1 MRWTTS
7 LTKLARTNDKLREE
21 DLKRLY
27 ESQLSQLGQIGVFI
41 VGAVFGGLLTAAVSA
56 GVKFA
61 EVFNIFFQPVAETL
75 VIWIVAVGL
84 TVGTL
89 SAFSV
94 SGKITLRFKIAL
106 TEDYLEARKIVAGR
120 SGSS

>member
-1 MRWTTS
+1 M
-7 LTKLARTNDKLREE
+7 
-21 DLKRLY
+21 
-27 ESQLSQLGQIGVFI
+27 FI